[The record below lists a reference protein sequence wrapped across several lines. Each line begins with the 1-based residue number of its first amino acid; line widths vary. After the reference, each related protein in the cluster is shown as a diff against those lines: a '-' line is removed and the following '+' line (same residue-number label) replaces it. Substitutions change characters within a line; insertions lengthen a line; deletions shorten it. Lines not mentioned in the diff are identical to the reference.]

1 MLNQMIYFLY
11 LPKLSYNSS
20 QISFNLD
27 TKVDNKWE
35 INHTNDGNHQPLAK
49 NRFYQQKREEIEIE
63 RNNKQDV
70 EGGIH

>member
-35 INHTNDGNHQPLAK
+35 INHTNDGNHQPLTK

-70 EGGIH
+70 ESGIH